1 MYKGRQKEHILTSG
15 NILRGL
21 IYCQIAYMPVTLKE
35 KISTWLRLKL
45 LIVLADS
52 SFPWCCDSADLNHRH
67 VIHSYPDLGRQQR
80 KFYYSVTFSAWKW
93 TWFCL
98 FVFVL
103 IIETKALFSSHI
115 HSTSAV
121 VNPRCRMTAK
131 AALELLTW
139 QNEMIAH

>member
-1 MYKGRQKEHILTSG
+1 MSSTHTQTWEGSRGNFTTLLLSQHGNEHGFVS
-15 NILRGL
+15 
-21 IYCQIAYMPVTLKE
+21 
-35 KISTWLRLKL
+35 
-45 LIVLADS
+45 
-52 SFPWCCDSADLNHRH
+52 
-67 VIHSYPDLGRQQR
+67 
-80 KFYYSVTFSAWKW
+80 
-93 TWFCL
+93 L

-121 VNPRCRMTAK
+121 VNPRCQMTAK